1 MLMSYWSSDVCSS
14 DLNVAL
20 GAHPGLPDLAGFGRR
35 NMDLTPQSAYDLV
48 AGQVGAMAA
57 VAASQGGRL
66 NHVKAHG
73 ALYNLAVKNPELARA
88 LAHAVSDLGPG
99 MILFGL
105 ASITLVEVT
114 RDFGVTVAEDVFD
127 DRPSQ
132 NN

>member
-35 NMDLTPQSAYDLV
+35 NMDLTPQSAYDMV
-48 AGQVGAMAA
+48 VVQVGAMAA

-73 ALYNLAVKNPELARA
+73 ALYNMAVKNPALARA
-88 LAHAVSDLGPG
+88 QAKAESDVDPGPVLVGPASDGKSVVSGKMVLA
-99 MILFGL
+99 
-105 ASITLVEVT
+105 
-114 RDFGVTVAEDVFD
+114 RGV
-127 DRPSQ
+127 Q
-132 NN
+132 GGC

>member
-35 NMDLTPQSAYDLV
+35 NMDLTPQSAYDMV
-48 AGQVGAMAA
+48 VVQVGAMAA

-73 ALYNLAVKNPELARA
+73 ALYNMAVKNPELARA
-88 LAHAVSDLGPG
+88 LAQAVYDVDPG
-99 MILFGL
+99 LVFFGL
-105 ASITLVEVT
+105 ASNIMVEDRKST
-114 RDFGVTVAEDVFD
+114 RLNS
-127 DRPSQ
+127 SQ
-132 NN
+132 

>member
-35 NMDLTPQSAYDLV
+35 NMDLTPQSAYDMV
-48 AGQVGAMAA
+48 VVQVGAMAA

-73 ALYNLAVKNPELARA
+73 ALYNMAVKRSEERRVGKEC
-88 LAHAVSDLGPG
+88 VS
-99 MILFGL
+99 
-105 ASITLVEVT
+105 TVRT
-114 RDFGVTVAEDVFD
+114 RWS
-127 DRPSQ
+127 PYH
-132 NN
+132 